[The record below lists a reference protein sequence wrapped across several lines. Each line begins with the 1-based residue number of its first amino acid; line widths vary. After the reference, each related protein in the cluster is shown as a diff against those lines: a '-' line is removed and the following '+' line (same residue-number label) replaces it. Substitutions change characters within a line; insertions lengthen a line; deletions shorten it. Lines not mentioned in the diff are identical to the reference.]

1 MCGIV
6 GVIVKQESANK
17 YFDSLGLAVD
27 TLKER
32 GPNHQ
37 GEFKDERC
45 GLGHAR
51 LSIIDITEGASQPFY
66 SADKRYV
73 LVFIWNIF
81 WERFKFGFL

>member
-6 GVIVKQESANK
+6 GVIAKQESANK
-17 YFDSLGLAVD
+17 HFDSLGLAVD

-45 GLGHAR
+45 GLGHTR
-51 LSIIDITEGASQPFY
+51 IYPTT
-66 SADKRYV
+66 
-73 LVFIWNIF
+73 
-81 WERFKFGFL
+81 